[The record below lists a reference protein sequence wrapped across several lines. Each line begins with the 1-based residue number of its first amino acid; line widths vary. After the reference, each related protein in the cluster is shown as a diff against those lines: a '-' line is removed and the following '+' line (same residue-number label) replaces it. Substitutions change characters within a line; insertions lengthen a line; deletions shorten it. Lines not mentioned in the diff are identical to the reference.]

1 MTTAVIYSNGNQECE
16 RMASLLKA
24 LPQVKEF
31 LRYDLDT
38 HFNKQQFQMEFGGD
52 AHYPQVSFGNKHIGN
67 MKETLQFLKNNGML
81 DKWIEI
87 MYNLREWPPIMNYK
101 PYSIEWNRRRYL
113 SEAIKSYFNDDVE
126 PNIIV
131 DDILDVLAEEIDYY
145 KGRADTLQQVMDGI
159 KND

>member
-1 MTTAVIYSNGNQECE
+1 
-16 RMASLLKA
+16 
-24 LPQVKEF
+24 
-31 LRYDLDT
+31 
-38 HFNKQQFQMEFGGD
+38 
-52 AHYPQVSFGNKHIGN
+52 
-67 MKETLQFLKNNGML
+67 
-81 DKWIEI
+81 
-87 MYNLREWPPIMNYK
+87 MNYR
-101 PYSIEWNRRRYL
+101 PYSIEWNRRRHL

>member
-1 MTTAVIYSNGNQECE
+1 
-16 RMASLLKA
+16 
-24 LPQVKEF
+24 
-31 LRYDLDT
+31 
-38 HFNKQQFQMEFGGD
+38 
-52 AHYPQVSFGNKHIGN
+52 
-67 MKETLQFLKNNGML
+67 
-81 DKWIEI
+81 
-87 MYNLREWPPIMNYK
+87 MNYR